1 MMRAIAI
8 IAVLLLA
15 GCDIVPPDAPD
26 YSAGIAV
33 ACGVAA
39 AAPADSPAPLP
50 DDEVCRSCGGTGW
63 LGDGVIKE
71 DCPDCDTPWKQLPPE
86 SPSPERQV
94 IPLDAEAPSTAKPA
108 QEVNV
113 WYSNYEAAGKVA
125 LETGR
130 PLIVAVTA
138 EKPDYEPTAGTVFC
152 WLDSAIHAHEWEPFN
167 PPCLLLCERV
177 TSAPPEFT
185 PTTLEA
191 L

>member
-1 MMRAIAI
+1 MTRYL
-8 IAVLLLA
+8 AVPLLLFA
-15 GCDIVPPDAPD
+15 GCLPTGPAAPQSFVPVL
-26 YSAGIAV
+26 SV
-33 ACGVAA
+33 LCGVAST
-39 AAPADSPAPLP
+39 APAIEPEPDTPA
-50 DDEVCRSCGGTGW
+50 VCPSCGGQGW
-63 LGDGVIKE
+63 LGDGTIKM
-71 DCPDCDTPWKQLPPE
+71 DCPDCDTPWKQLPIE
-86 SPSPERQV
+86 APSPERQV
-94 IPLDAEAPSTAKPA
+94 IPLDADAPSTAKPA

-167 PPCLLLCERV
+167 PPCVLLCERV
-177 TSAPPEFT
+177 TNAPPEFT